1 MANGKMRTLTRQ
13 MAPWRL
19 QASLMQLLS
28 RLAREPLVHFVLIG
42 VVVFAAYAF
51 LVDGDEAETRDRIV
65 VTEGR
70 VLQLAQIFAKTWQRP
85 PTPQE
90 LRGLLDAYI
99 KEEVYYREAVK
110 LGLDRDDTL
119 IRRRMQQKMEFLSEP
134 DEEALT
140 ADDAALQAY
149 LDDNKK
155 NYRVDP
161 ELAFEQVFINP
172 KSSNGDPEKRAEEIL
187 KAAKAG
193 EDPAELGDPTLLPK
207 TMPLSPLRVIQREFG
222 DDVAELVS
230 DAPEGKWIG
239 PIQSPYGLHLVRVN
253 QREDG
258 YDPKLDEVRDAV
270 LRDWRNLKRQAFQTD
285 AYDKLRAKYEVVL
298 PEPKKSDLPE
308 GYDKGEAK

>member
-1 MANGKMRTLTRQ
+1 
-13 MAPWRL
+13 
-19 QASLMQLLS
+19 MQLLS

-42 VVVFAAYAF
+42 AVVFAAYAF
-51 LVDGDEAETRDRIV
+51 FASGDEVETRDRIV

-134 DEEALT
+134 DGDAMT
-140 ADDAALQAY
+140 ADDTALQAY
-149 LDDNKK
+149 LDENKES
-155 NYRVDP
+155 YRVEP

-172 KSSNGDPEKRAEEIL
+172 KSSNGDAEKRVEEAL
-187 KAAKAG
+187 KALSAG

-207 TMPLSPLRVIQREFG
+207 TMPVSPLRTIQREFG
-222 DDVAELVS
+222 EDFAELVL
-230 DAPEGKWIG
+230 DAPESEWTG
-239 PIQSPYGLHLVRVN
+239 PIQSPYGLHLVRLT

-258 YDPKLDEVRDAV
+258 YDPKLDDVREAV
-270 LRDWRNLKRQAFQTD
+270 LRDWRNLQRQAHQTES
-285 AYDKLRAKYEVVL
+285 YDKLRAKYEVVL
-298 PEPKKSDLPE
+298 PQVKKPEPPKDDEKRSGLSS
-308 GYDKGEAK
+308 KRLLCSRSTVRLRRMS

>member
-1 MANGKMRTLTRQ
+1 MANRKMRPLTRQ
-13 MAPWRL
+13 MALRRL
-19 QASLMQLLS
+19 QASLMKLLS

-42 VVVFAAYAF
+42 AFVFAAYSF
-51 LVDGDEAETRDRIV
+51 LASDEVTETRDRIV

-149 LDDNKK
+149 LDDNKE
-155 NYRVDP
+155 NYRVEP

-172 KSSNGDPEKRAEEIL
+172 KSSNGDAKKRAEETR
-187 KAAKAG
+187 KALNAG
-193 EDPAELGDPTLLPK
+193 EDPAELGDSTLLPR
-207 TMPLSPLRVIQREFG
+207 TMPLSPLRAIQRDFG
-222 DDVAELVS
+222 EVFAERVS
-230 DAPEGKWIG
+230 DAPMDKWTG
-239 PIQSPYGLHLVRVN
+239 PIPSPYGLHLVRVSE
-253 QREDG
+253 RKDG
-258 YDPKLDEVRDAV
+258 YDPILDDVRDAV
-270 LRDWRNLKRQAFQTD
+270 LRDWRNLQRQEHQAE
-285 AYDKLRAKYEVVL
+285 AYDKLRAMYEVVL
-298 PEPKKSDLPE
+298 PESKKSDPPKSD
-308 GYDKGEAK
+308 DKDDEK